1 MDASHAWGA
10 DMENNNDQIAFGKAV
25 ETVADTLLK
34 SLGSDFRWE
43 LAFPAL
49 TEDIVARLQAYGD
62 QESFPAGAVL
72 YTHGDRKI
80 DMFVV
85 LDGEVEICLPS
96 TDGDSKVFARYSKHN
111 FTGEFNLLNS
121 QGALVEARTIAP
133 STLLRISRTRFERL
147 MRMEGDIANVIVAA
161 CIWRRIGIVKAASGG
176 VILQGR
182 SGDDQMM
189 LLQRFF
195 VRNNYPHRIVDV
207 SAEDTENDCAPL
219 PAVILSD
226 GRTLRRP
233 SIPELADELGITEL
247 PDPEM
252 TCDVAV
258 VGAGPAGLAAAV
270 YAASEGLCTTV
281 IEGMAPGGQAGAS
294 SKIENYLGFPAGIS
308 GQQLATRAQLQA
320 LKFGVHF
327 AISRE
332 VITVEQLDGIHRLT
346 LQGGYQVCARTVV
359 VASGAQYRKL
369 GVEHYLK
376 YENRGLYYA
385 ATAMESELCRDH
397 EVIIVD
403 GIHKLTLQ
411 GGHQI
416 CARTVVVASGAQY
429 RKLGVENYLKY
440 ENRGLYYAATA
451 MESELCRDHEV
462 IIVGGGNSAGQA
474 SLFLSGIAKH
484 VHHLV
489 RGPSFAETM
498 SQYLISRVENS
509 SHITVHTKSEIVELD
524 GEPSLERVTWAN
536 LNTGERTVR
545 NISTVFVMVGAEPNT
560 GWLFGTVRLDK
571 KGFILTG
578 GTDGF
583 DKSPY
588 ATSMPGIYAVGDA
601 RANSVKRVA
610 SAVGEGS
617 VVISYIHR
625 YLADHRNQLSARPN
639 STLAALRSVD
649 AASVEANA

>member
-1 MDASHAWGA
+1 MDASQAWGT
-10 DMENNNDQIAFGKAV
+10 DMENDNDRIALGKAV

-43 LAFPAL
+43 LAFPDL
-49 TEDIVARLQAYGD
+49 TEDMVARLQAYGN

-80 DMFVV
+80 DMFVI
-85 LDGEVEICLPS
+85 LEGEVEIYLPS
-96 TDGDSKVFARYSKHN
+96 TEDDAKVFARYRKQN

-133 STLLRISRTRFERL
+133 SRLLRISRTRFERL

-195 VRNNYPHRIVDV
+195 VRNNYPHRIVNV
-207 SAEDTENDCAPL
+207 SAEDTEHDRAPL

-226 GRTLRRP
+226 GRTTRRP
-233 SIPELADELGITEL
+233 SIPELADELGIAEL

-332 VITVEQLDGIHRLT
+332 VITVEQLDGIH
-346 LQGGYQVCARTVV
+346 
-359 VASGAQYRKL
+359 
-369 GVEHYLK
+369 
-376 YENRGLYYA
+376 
-385 ATAMESELCRDH
+385 
-397 EVIIVD
+397 
-403 GIHKLTLQ
+403 KLTLQ

-484 VHHLV
+484 VYHLV

-509 SHITVHTKSEIVELD
+509 SHITVYTESEIKALEGD
-524 GEPSLERVTWAN
+524 SSLERVTWAN

-625 YLADHRNQLSARPN
+625 YLADHRNQLSVRPN

-649 AASVEANA
+649 AATVGANE